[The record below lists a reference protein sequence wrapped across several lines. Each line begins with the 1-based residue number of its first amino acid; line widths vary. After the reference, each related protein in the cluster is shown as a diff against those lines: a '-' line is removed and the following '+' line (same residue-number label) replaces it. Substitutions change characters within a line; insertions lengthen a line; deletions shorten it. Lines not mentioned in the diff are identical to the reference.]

1 MVGDDGDDDVGD
13 GNDDRDDEPD
23 RDNTQ
28 ESDLQT
34 VNHTFVLKDFAL
46 YSELPEFMEMV
57 LIVQGEL
64 SGEIE
69 GIGLERL

>member
-1 MVGDDGDDDVGD
+1 MVGDDGDGDHDNGDDDGD
-13 GNDDRDDEPD
+13 NESDRDT
-23 RDNTQ
+23 TQ
-28 ESDLQT
+28 ETDLHT

-46 YSELPEFMEMV
+46 YRELPEFMEMV

-64 SGEIE
+64 SGEIQ